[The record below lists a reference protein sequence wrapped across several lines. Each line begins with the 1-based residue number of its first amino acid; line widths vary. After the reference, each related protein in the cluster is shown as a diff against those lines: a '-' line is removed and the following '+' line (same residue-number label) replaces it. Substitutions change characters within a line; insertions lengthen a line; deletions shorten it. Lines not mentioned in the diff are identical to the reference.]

1 LPVSGKA
8 IPEAGQDSRWINLAT
23 QAAMQSS
30 RTIVHLDMDAF
41 FAAVEQRD
49 NPELQGRAVIV
60 GGLSDRA
67 VVTTA
72 SYEAR
77 RYGVHSAMPMFQARR
92 KCPHAIIVAP
102 RKKRY
107 KQVSQAIMG
116 LLQEF
121 TPLVEP
127 VSIDEAYLDITGCE
141 RLFGPPPMLAARI
154 KARIRETV
162 ALTCSI
168 GVAPNRFLAKIASD
182 INKPD
187 GLTRIAAEQVLAF
200 TESLPVG
207 KVPGVG
213 PMTFETL
220 RRLGIRTL
228 GDLRQCPDSLLE
240 RRLGRFGRR
249 LKALAFGVDTT
260 PVVPCAPAKSV
271 SSEETLA
278 EDTAEEAILRGQLL
292 LQAETVG
299 VQLRKM
305 GLRAK
310 TITLKLKYADF
321 RQVTRS
327 VTLPGATQA
336 DDTIFQTTVNLLR
349 AQPLSRKVRLIGVG
363 ASHLVP
369 ESAPSQ
375 MTLFADST
383 DRNATW
389 EKVDQTVDVITRKF
403 GRGVIRKAAL

>member
-1 LPVSGKA
+1 MHA
-8 IPEAGQDSRWINLAT
+8 
-23 QAAMQSS
+23 S
-30 RTIVHLDMDAF
+30 RTILHLDMDAF

-49 NPELQGRAVIV
+49 NPALQGRAVIV

-92 KCPHAIIVAP
+92 KCPQAIIVVP
-102 RKKRY
+102 RRERY
-107 KQVSQAIMG
+107 QEVSRTVMG
-116 LLQEF
+116 LLREF

-127 VSIDEAYLDITGCE
+127 VSIDEAYLDVTGCE
-141 RLFGPPPMLAARI
+141 RLFGPPPLLAEKI
-154 KARIRETV
+154 KTRIRETV

-168 GVAPNRFLAKIASD
+168 GIAPNRFLAKIASD
-182 INKPD
+182 MDKPD
-187 GLTRIAAEQVLAF
+187 GLTRIAAGEVLAF
-200 TESLPVG
+200 TEKLPVG

-213 PMTFETL
+213 PMTLETL

-228 GDLRQCPDSLLE
+228 GELRKCPDGLLE

-249 LKALAFGVDTT
+249 LKLLAFGVDFT
-260 PVVPCAPAKSV
+260 PVEPFTPAKSV

-278 EDTAEEAILRGQLL
+278 ADTADQALLKNLLL

-299 VQLRKM
+299 AQLRKM

-321 RQVTRS
+321 SQITRS

-336 DDTIFQTTVNLLR
+336 ADTIFGTALNLLQV
-349 AQPLSRKVRLIGVG
+349 QPLARKVRLIGVG
-363 ASHLVP
+363 ASHFLP
-369 ESAPSQ
+369 QSAPSQ
-375 MTLFADST
+375 MTLFDGAAE
-383 DRNATW
+383 RNAGW
-389 EKVDQTVDVITRKF
+389 EKVDQTVDAIGRKF
-403 GRGVIRKAAL
+403 GRGKVRKASL

>member
-1 LPVSGKA
+1 MHA
-8 IPEAGQDSRWINLAT
+8 
-23 QAAMQSS
+23 S
-30 RTIVHLDMDAF
+30 RTILHLDMDAF

-49 NPELQGRAVIV
+49 NPALQGRAVIV

-77 RYGVHSAMPMFQARR
+77 RYGVHSAMPMFKARR
-92 KCPHAIIVAP
+92 KCPQAVIVVP
-102 RKKRY
+102 RKERY
-107 KQVSQAIMG
+107 KQVSRVVMD
-116 LLQEF
+116 LLREF

-127 VSIDEAYLDITGCE
+127 VSIDEAYLDVTGCE
-141 RLFGPPPMLAARI
+141 RLFGAPPQLAARI

-168 GVAPNRFLAKIASD
+168 GIAPNRFLAKIASD
-182 INKPD
+182 MHKPD
-187 GLTRIAAEQVLAF
+187 GLTRIFPEQVLAF
-200 TESLPVG
+200 TETLPVG

-220 RRLGIRTL
+220 RRLGMQTL
-228 GDLRQCPDSLLE
+228 GDLRQCPESLLE

-249 LKALAFGVDTT
+249 LKALAFGVDNT
-260 PVVPCAPAKSV
+260 PVVPWAPAKSV
-271 SSEETLA
+271 SSEDTLA
-278 EDTAEEAILRGQLL
+278 VDTAEEAILRGRLL

-321 RQVTRS
+321 SQITRS
-327 VTLPGATQA
+327 VSLPGPTQA
-336 DDTIFQTTVNLLR
+336 AETIFGAAVNLLQ
-349 AQPLSRKVRLIGVG
+349 AQPLTRKVRLIGVG
-363 ASHLVP
+363 ASHLFP

-375 MTLFADST
+375 LTLFGDSA
-383 DRNATW
+383 DRNADW
-389 EKVDQTVDVITRKF
+389 EKVDQAVDAITRKF
-403 GRGVIRKAAL
+403 GRGTVRKASL

>member
-1 LPVSGKA
+1 MHP
-8 IPEAGQDSRWINLAT
+8 
-23 QAAMQSS
+23 S
-30 RTIVHLDMDAF
+30 RTILHLDMDAF

-49 NPELQGRAVIV
+49 NPALQGRAVIV
-60 GGLSDRA
+60 GGLTDRA

-102 RKKRY
+102 RKRRY
-107 KQVSQAIMG
+107 KQVSRAVMG
-116 LLQEF
+116 LLREF

-127 VSIDEAYLDITGCE
+127 VSIDEACLDITGCE
-141 RLFGPPPMLAARI
+141 RLFGPPPLLAARI

-168 GVAPNRFLAKIASD
+168 GIAPNRFLAKIASD
-182 INKPD
+182 MNKPD
-187 GLTRIAAEQVLAF
+187 GLTRIPAEQVLAF

-213 PMTFETL
+213 PTTFETL

-228 GDLRQCPDSLLE
+228 GDLRRCSDSLLE
-240 RRLGRFGRR
+240 QRLGRFGRR

-260 PVVPCAPAKSV
+260 PVVPFTPAKSV

-278 EDTAEEAILRGQLL
+278 EDTDDQAILRAQLL

-299 VQLRKM
+299 VELRKL

-310 TITLKLKYADF
+310 TITVKLKYADF

-327 VTLPGATQA
+327 VTLPGPTQA
-336 DDTIFQTTVNLLR
+336 TETIFDTAVNLLR

-375 MTLFADST
+375 MTLFAEVA

-389 EKVDQTVDVITRKF
+389 EKIDQTVDAITRKF
-403 GRGVIRKAAL
+403 GRGAVRKASL

>member
-1 LPVSGKA
+1 MHA
-8 IPEAGQDSRWINLAT
+8 
-23 QAAMQSS
+23 S
-30 RTIVHLDMDAF
+30 RTILHLDMDAF

-49 NPELQGRAVIV
+49 NPALQGRAVIV

-92 KCPHAIIVAP
+92 KCPQAIIVAP
-102 RKKRY
+102 RRERY
-107 KQVSQAIMG
+107 QEVSRTVMG
-116 LLQEF
+116 LLREF

-127 VSIDEAYLDITGCE
+127 VSIDEAYLDVTGCE
-141 RLFGPPPMLAARI
+141 RLFGPPPLLAERI
-154 KARIRETV
+154 KTRIRETV

-168 GVAPNRFLAKIASD
+168 GIAPNRFLAKIASD
-182 INKPD
+182 MDKPD
-187 GLTRIAAEQVLAF
+187 GLTRIAAGEVLAF
-200 TESLPVG
+200 TEKLPVG

-213 PMTFETL
+213 PMTLETL

-228 GDLRQCPDSLLE
+228 GELRKFPDGLLE

-249 LKALAFGVDTT
+249 LKLLAFGVDFT
-260 PVVPCAPAKSV
+260 PVEPFAPAKSV

-278 EDTAEEAILRGQLL
+278 VDTADQTVLRNQLL
-292 LQAETVG
+292 QQAETVG

-305 GLRAK
+305 GLRAR

-321 RQVTRS
+321 SQITRS

-336 DDTIFQTTVNLLR
+336 ADTIFGTALNLLQV
-349 AQPLSRKVRLIGVG
+349 QPLARKVRLIGVG
-363 ASHLVP
+363 ASHFLP
-369 ESAPSQ
+369 QSAPFQ
-375 MTLFADST
+375 MTLFDGAAE
-383 DRNATW
+383 RNAGW
-389 EKVDQTVDVITRKF
+389 EKVDRTVDAISRKF
-403 GRGVIRKAAL
+403 GRGKVRKASL

>member
-1 LPVSGKA
+1 
-8 IPEAGQDSRWINLAT
+8 
-23 QAAMQSS
+23 MQSS

-141 RLFGPPPMLAARI
+141 RLFGPPPLLAARI

-403 GRGVIRKAAL
+403 GRGVIRKASL

>member
-1 LPVSGKA
+1 MHA
-8 IPEAGQDSRWINLAT
+8 
-23 QAAMQSS
+23 S
-30 RTIVHLDMDAF
+30 RTILHLDMDAF

-49 NPELQGRAVIV
+49 NPALQGRAVIV

-92 KCPHAIIVAP
+92 KCPQAVIVVP
-102 RKKRY
+102 RKERY
-107 KQVSQAIMG
+107 KQVSRVVMG
-116 LLQEF
+116 LLREF

-127 VSIDEAYLDITGCE
+127 VSIDEAYLDVTGCE
-141 RLFGPPPMLAARI
+141 RLFGAPPQLAARI

-162 ALTCSI
+162 ALSCSI
-168 GVAPNRFLAKIASD
+168 GIAPNRFLAKIASD
-182 INKPD
+182 MHKPD
-187 GLTRIAAEQVLAF
+187 GLTRIFPEQVLAF
-200 TESLPVG
+200 TETLPVG

-220 RRLGIRTL
+220 RRLGMRTL
-228 GDLRQCPDSLLE
+228 GDLRQCPESLLE

-249 LKALAFGVDTT
+249 LKALAFGVDNT
-260 PVVPCAPAKSV
+260 PVVPWAPAKSV
-271 SSEETLA
+271 SSEDTLA
-278 EDTAEEAILRGQLL
+278 EDTAEEAILRGRLL

-321 RQVTRS
+321 SQITRS
-327 VTLPGATQA
+327 VTLAGPTQA
-336 DDTIFQTTVNLLR
+336 AETIFGAAVNLLQ
-349 AQPLSRKVRLIGVG
+349 AQTLSRKVRLIGVG
-363 ASHLVP
+363 ASHLFP

-375 MTLFADST
+375 LTLFGDSA
-383 DRNATW
+383 DRNADW
-389 EKVDQTVDVITRKF
+389 EKVDQAVDAITRKF
-403 GRGVIRKAAL
+403 GRGTVRKASL

>member
-1 LPVSGKA
+1 MHPC
-8 IPEAGQDSRWINLAT
+8 
-23 QAAMQSS
+23 
-30 RTIVHLDMDAF
+30 RTILHLDMDAF

-49 NPELQGRAVIV
+49 NPALQGRAVIV

-92 KCPHAIIVAP
+92 KCPQAVIVAP
-102 RKKRY
+102 RRERY
-107 KQVSQAIMG
+107 RQVSRAVMG
-116 LLQEF
+116 LLSEF

-127 VSIDEAYLDITGCE
+127 VSIDEAYLDVTGCE
-141 RLFGPPPMLAARI
+141 RLFGPPLLLAARI
-154 KARIRETV
+154 KDRIRETV

-168 GVAPNRFLAKIASD
+168 GIAPNRFLAKIASD
-182 INKPD
+182 MDKPD
-187 GLTRIAAEQVLAF
+187 GLTRIAAGEVLAF
-200 TESLPVG
+200 TEKLPVG

-213 PMTFETL
+213 PMSLETL
-220 RRLGIRTL
+220 RRLGVRTL
-228 GDLRQCPDSLLE
+228 GDLRQFPDDLLE

-249 LKALAFGVDTT
+249 LKSLAFGVDPT
-260 PVVPCAPAKSV
+260 PVVPVSPAKSV

-278 EDTAEEAILRGQLL
+278 ADTADQALLKNLLL

-299 VQLRKM
+299 AQLRKM

-321 RQVTRS
+321 SQITRS

-336 DDTIFQTTVNLLR
+336 ADTIFGTAVNLLQ
-349 AQPLSRKVRLIGVG
+349 AQPLARKVRLIGVG
-363 ASHLVP
+363 ASHFLP
-369 ESAPSQ
+369 QSAPSQ
-375 MTLFADST
+375 RTLFGDAT
-383 DRNATW
+383 DRNAHW
-389 EKVDQTVDVITRKF
+389 EKVDQTVDAITRKF
-403 GRGVIRKAAL
+403 GRGKVRKASL

>member
-1 LPVSGKA
+1 MHA
-8 IPEAGQDSRWINLAT
+8 
-23 QAAMQSS
+23 S
-30 RTIVHLDMDAF
+30 RTILHLDMDAF

-49 NPELQGRAVIV
+49 NPGLQGRAVIV

-77 RYGVHSAMPMFQARR
+77 RYGVRSAMPMFQARR
-92 KCPHAIIVAP
+92 KCPQAIIVAP
-102 RKKRY
+102 RRERY
-107 KQVSQAIMG
+107 QEVSRTVMG
-116 LLQEF
+116 LLREF

-127 VSIDEAYLDITGCE
+127 VSIDEAYLDVTGCE
-141 RLFGPPPMLAARI
+141 RLFGPPPLLAERI
-154 KARIRETV
+154 KTRIRETV

-168 GVAPNRFLAKIASD
+168 GIAPNRFLAKIASD
-182 INKPD
+182 MDKPD
-187 GLTRIAAEQVLAF
+187 GLTRIAAGEVLAF
-200 TESLPVG
+200 TEKLLVG

-213 PMTFETL
+213 PMTLETL

-228 GDLRQCPDSLLE
+228 GELRKFPDGLLE

-249 LKALAFGVDTT
+249 LKSLAFGVDPT
-260 PVVPCAPAKSV
+260 PVVPVSPAKSV

-278 EDTAEEAILRGQLL
+278 ADTADQALLKNLLL

-299 VQLRKM
+299 AQLRKM

-321 RQVTRS
+321 SQITRS

-336 DDTIFQTTVNLLR
+336 ADTIFGTAVNLLQ
-349 AQPLSRKVRLIGVG
+349 AQPLARKVRLIGVG
-363 ASHLVP
+363 ASHFLP
-369 ESAPSQ
+369 QSAPSQ
-375 MTLFADST
+375 RMLFDGAAE
-383 DRNATW
+383 RNAGW
-389 EKVDQTVDVITRKF
+389 EKVDRTVDAISRKF
-403 GRGVIRKAAL
+403 GRGKIRKASL